1 MKIKFTILG
10 CGSSLG
16 IPRID
21 GYFGKCNPREPKNF
35 RTRCCALV
43 TSGKKNIL
51 IDTSPDIKNQLIKA
65 KVKNIDK
72 VFYTHPHADQTHGIN
87 ELRVFYLKNK
97 KKLPVYA
104 DKFTAK
110 YLLQSFG
117 YCFKGNKD
125 YPATLSLNSLRN
137 IHSIN
142 EQKNISL
149 RSIQV
154 QHGLIKSICYI
165 INKKCAYASDVS
177 KIFNK
182 DLKHFMNL
190 RFLIIDCLRYQKH
203 PSHFNLSEALDF
215 INLVKPKK
223 AILTN
228 LNNEIDYRTLKK
240 ELPRNVIP
248 AYDGLSF
255 TI

>member
-1 MKIKFTILG
+1 M
-10 CGSSLG
+10 
-16 IPRID
+16 
-21 GYFGKCNPREPKNF
+21 
-35 RTRCCALV
+35 
-43 TSGKKNIL
+43 
-51 IDTSPDIKNQLIKA
+51 
-65 KVKNIDK
+65 
-72 VFYTHPHADQTHGIN
+72 
-87 ELRVFYLKNK
+87 
-97 KKLPVYA
+97 
-104 DKFTAK
+104 
-110 YLLQSFG
+110 
-117 YCFKGNKD
+117 
-125 YPATLSLNSLRN
+125 
-137 IHSIN
+137 
-142 EQKNISL
+142 
-149 RSIQV
+149 

-190 RFLIIDCLRYQKH
+190 KFLIIDCLRYQKH

-240 ELPRNVIP
+240 QLPRNVIP